1 MLGRRRAFR
10 YDRRRMLFTRK
21 SAESACWSGGAAAR
35 AGGRAIG
42 GQTTGFGWTK
52 RPISATGP
60 DIGTNEDV
68 TCRSGVATTRW
79 SQASSSWV
87 PSSPVQQ
94 SWQTSPQSSGSSL
107 QKQRTVPPRT
117 AAKARAP
124 AATSATHPRTRP
136 LLFIIDLIIP
146 KNRMARRSVPS
157 GGLFGRPSLSGCDER
172 RDRIRRKRRAVGL
185 VRMANDDRLRFGG
198 AVREG
203 DDERSVRIEKR
214 EFGQV
219 AARQEPL
226 RALADFR
233 GNLLE
238 DVVFD
243 VQDGLARLAVDRH
256 ERILRP
262 APRALLQVG
271 ERKGAVVG
279 DARALSDERP
289 HHAPRVQRSLPV
301 VPAVVA
307 LLFGHDELQV
317 GIPLARR
324 TDRAAALPLEAGSLD
339 VLSAVRKRHHVMHLL
354 DRTLFDRAHVELC
367 SAALEGRSEI
377 VRGEVRQR
385 PSAPGAGRIGLAR
398 ARLVLRHHHPD
409 GKSLRL
415 HRVDVLAEEPG
426 IGGG

>member
-68 TCRSGVATTRW
+68 TCRSSVATTRW

-146 KNRMARRSVPS
+146 KNRMSRRSVTFRMRRTS
-157 GGLFGRPSLSGCDER
+157 RSNSAEAT
-172 RDRIRRKRRAVGL
+172 RDRSCPHGGRRSSSLRACCSRKRR
-185 VRMANDDRLRFGG
+185 
-198 AVREG
+198 
-203 DDERSVRIEKR
+203 
-214 EFGQV
+214 
-219 AARQEPL
+219 
-226 RALADFR
+226 RA
-233 GNLLE
+233 
-238 DVVFD
+238 
-243 VQDGLARLAVDRH
+243 
-256 ERILRP
+256 IRP
-262 APRALLQVG
+262 
-271 ERKGAVVG
+271 
-279 DARALSDERP
+279 D
-289 HHAPRVQRSLPV
+289 
-301 VPAVVA
+301 
-307 LLFGHDELQV
+307 
-317 GIPLARR
+317 
-324 TDRAAALPLEAGSLD
+324 
-339 VLSAVRKRHHVMHLL
+339 
-354 DRTLFDRAHVELC
+354 
-367 SAALEGRSEI
+367 
-377 VRGEVRQR
+377 
-385 PSAPGAGRIGLAR
+385 
-398 ARLVLRHHHPD
+398 
-409 GKSLRL
+409 
-415 HRVDVLAEEPG
+415 
-426 IGGG
+426 